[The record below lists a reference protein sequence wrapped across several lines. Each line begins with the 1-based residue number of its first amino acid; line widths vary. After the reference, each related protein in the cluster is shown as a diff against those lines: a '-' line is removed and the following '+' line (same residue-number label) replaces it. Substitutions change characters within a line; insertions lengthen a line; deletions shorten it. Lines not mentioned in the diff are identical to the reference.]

1 MYKHYSTL
9 YKFYPWN
16 TLFPPHLVNDDT
28 LAVIEDFEKYII
40 RKITKYVIF
49 KPSFIDLLSIDYE
62 DKSKNEN
69 EVDIRNYLVNYCMV
83 TSFEGKL
90 STLYSEVRSFISEQK

>member
-28 LAVIEDFEKYII
+28 LTILEDFEKYII

-49 KPSFIDLLSIDYE
+49 KPTFIDLLSVDYE
-62 DKSKNEN
+62 DKSKNEM

-90 STLYSEVRSFISEQK
+90 STLYREVRSFIAEQK